1 MSKKKIVVGILFLII
16 MAGTNILTVF
26 HKENI
31 QDIGITLH
39 VVAEVENDTN
49 VQAFFKQV
57 NYEDKEEFSP
67 SHVVS
72 VPAKADEGFVDY
84 ELALPADTS
93 SIRVN
98 PERVLMDKIE
108 YEKIYLAYKDNV
120 IEEFQLSPD
129 NYNDVEKYYSWKV
142 DSDKSAKIV
151 TDARYLRNLIIKILV
166 CLIIDIL
173 LIIIWIKLDS
183 IVIIPRDVI
192 SNRKLIG
199 SLAKNDFKQK
209 FAGSYLGTVWA
220 FVQPIITVLVYW
232 FVFEKAL
239 NVGTQ
244 STKAGIGIP
253 FVLWLIAGLVPWFF
267 FSEVLSSGT
276 NCLIEYNYLVKKVV
290 FKISTLPVVKSISS
304 LFVHMFF
311 IVFTII
317 LYSCYSYFPSFYTLQ
332 LLYYSFCMFVLSL
345 GLIYAFSAIMVFFR
359 DLSQIV
365 NVLLQIGMWMTPIMW
380 NMDAMAN
387 RIPGWAMTI
396 LKLNPMYYVVNGYRD
411 ALYNNM
417 WFWERPGMTAYF
429 WIFTIVVSIGGMAI
443 FRKLQQ
449 HFADVL

>member
-1 MSKKKIVVGILFLII
+1 MNKKKILVGILFLII
-16 MAGTNILTVF
+16 MIGTNLLAIF
-26 HKENI
+26 HEEKV
-31 QDIGITLH
+31 QDISVDLHIICEAKNDLGIQTYYKQEDYSDEKFSSNH
-39 VVAEVENDTN
+39 MINTNATKDAGMNDYD
-49 VQAFFKQV
+49 V
-57 NYEDKEEFSP
+57 
-67 SHVVS
+67 
-72 VPAKADEGFVDY
+72 
-84 ELALPADTS
+84 ALPGDVTAVRINTS
-93 SIRVN
+93 N
-98 PERVLMDKIE
+98 YMMDNIE
-108 YEKIYLAYKDNV
+108 YSKVYLSYKDEV
-120 IEEFQLSPD
+120 IEEYNISQEYYNPEEKSYTWNVD
-129 NYNDVEKYYSWKV
+129 NVRTKEV
-142 DSDKSAKIV
+142 VTSARSIRNIV
-151 TDARYLRNLIIKILV
+151 LKILV
-166 CLIIDIL
+166 CLIIDVL
-173 LIIIWIKLDS
+173 LIVIWVKLDS
-183 IVIIPRDVI
+183 ILAIPKDVF

-267 FSEVLSSGT
+267 FSEVIASGT
-276 NCLIEYNYLVKKVV
+276 NALIEYNYLVKKVV
-290 FKISTLPVVKSISS
+290 FKISTLPVVKAISS
-304 LFVHMFF
+304 LFVHFF
-311 IVFTII
+311 FVVFTII

-332 LLYYSFCMFVLSL
+332 LIYYSFCMFILSL

-359 DLSQIV
+359 DLAQIV
-365 NVLLQIGMWMTPIMW
+365 NVILQIGMWMTPIMW

-387 RIPGWAMTI
+387 RIPGWAVTI
-396 LKLNPMYYVVNGYRD
+396 LKLNPMYYIVNGYRD
-411 ALYNNM
+411 ALYNNV

-429 WIFTIVVSIGGMAI
+429 WILTVIVLVGGMAI